1 MSRSISEYHK
11 GNSYLKIRFS
21 HILILLP
28 YLNENFTLIQVDKSF
43 IASGNQGNMNITSNK
58 TSRVLLALM
67 GYGIFIE
74 MTKWQI
80 LITRAGRS
88 LLMKYRKFI
97 PEDFQN
103 LQLENMR
110 LEDLFRL
117 AEDDKYRFE
126 VLKF

>member
-1 MSRSISEYHK
+1 
-11 GNSYLKIRFS
+11 
-21 HILILLP
+21 
-28 YLNENFTLIQVDKSF
+28 NENFTLIQVDKSF

-67 GYGIFIE
+67 GYGILYRDDQNG
-74 MTKWQI
+74 QI
-80 LITRAGRS
+80 LINRAGRS

-110 LEDLFRL
+110 
-117 AEDDKYRFE
+117 
-126 VLKF
+126 